1 MQKPDTE
8 ITVLAQCAMHAG
20 EIPTLVCYV
29 FFYPILE

>member
-8 ITVLAQCAMHAG
+8 MTVLAQYAMHAG
-20 EIPTLVCYV
+20 EIPSLVCYE